1 MLGHPWPRSFFT
13 EPLIAGQPVAGESVR
28 GTLVNVV
35 AVLVGSGIGL
45 AIGNRLSERVQRIIT
60 TGLGLST
67 LLIGMQ
73 MALKVQNVLVVIAS
87 MVIGGVAGELLGIEA
102 ALERAGEWL
111 KARARSASGTFV
123 AGYVTASLV
132 FCVGPMT
139 ILGSIQE
146 GISGN
151 PEIIYTKSML
161 DGAASVAFASSLG
174 IGVSFA
180 AVTVLVFQGAL
191 TLLGAQLAFLLRPE
205 MLNEL
210 TATGGLLILAIGLL
224 LLDVRRLPVANLLP
238 ALVVVVLLTR
248 FRLSLGW

>member
-1 MLGHPWPRSFFT
+1 M
-13 EPLIAGQPVAGESVR
+13 
-28 GTLVNVV
+28 NVV

-45 AIGNRLSERVQRIIT
+45 AIGNRLSERLQRIIT

-67 LLIGMQ
+67 LLIGVQ

-87 MVIGGVAGELLGIEA
+87 MVIGGVMGELLGIESG
-102 ALERAGEWL
+102 LEHAGEWL
-111 KARARSASGTFV
+111 KARARSRSGTFV

-139 ILGSIQE
+139 LLGSIQE
-146 GISGN
+146 GLTGN

-205 MLNEL
+205 ILNEL

-224 LLDVRRLPVANLLP
+224 LLDVKRIRVANLLP
-238 ALVVVVLLTR
+238 ALVVVVLLTAA
-248 FRLSLGW
+248 RLSLGW

>member
-1 MLGHPWPRSFFT
+1 M
-13 EPLIAGQPVAGESVR
+13 R
-28 GTLVNVV
+28 GTFVNVA
-35 AVLVGSGIGL
+35 AVLIGSGIGL
-45 AIGNRLSERVQRIIT
+45 AIGSRLSERLQRIIT

-73 MALKVQNVLVVIAS
+73 MALKVGNVLVVIAS
-87 MVIGGVAGELLGIEA
+87 MVIGGVVGELLGIEE

-111 KARARSASGTFV
+111 KSRARSRSGTFV

-139 ILGSIQE
+139 LLGSIQE
-146 GISGN
+146 GLTGN
-151 PEIIYTKSML
+151 PDIIYTKSML

-174 IGVSFA
+174 IGVGFA

-205 MLNEL
+205 ILNEL

-224 LLDVRRLPVANLLP
+224 LLDVKRIRVANLLP
-238 ALVVVVLLTR
+238 ALVVVVLLTIA
-248 FRLSLGW
+248 RLSLGW